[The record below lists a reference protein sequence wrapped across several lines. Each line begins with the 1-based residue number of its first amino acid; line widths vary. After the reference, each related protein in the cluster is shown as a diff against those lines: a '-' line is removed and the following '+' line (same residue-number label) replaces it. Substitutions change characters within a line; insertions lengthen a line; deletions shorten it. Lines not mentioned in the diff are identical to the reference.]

1 MTSLIRY
8 VPVSE
13 ASMAHRLPL
22 MLPFREGDGD
32 QNPSAGG
39 DGCRGGVGDGDGSGD
54 GTGGGGGSGGGLGGG
69 RSGTASGEYSTRCG
83 GSSSA
88 GGGGG
93 GGSSD
98 GTTAVNVNVDG
109 TTAVNVNVDGTT
121 AVPTVGSVV
130 TARWKARG
138 SKWFGA
144 RVKTINDDGTFRIMY
159 DDGDEDHKVSI

>member
-39 DGCRGGVGDGDGSGD
+39 DGWVGGGGDGDGSGD
-54 GTGGGGGSGGGLGGG
+54 GTGG
-69 RSGTASGEYSTRCG
+69 
-83 GSSSA
+83 

-144 RVKTINDDGTFRIMY
+144 RVKTINDDGTFGIMY
-159 DDGDEDHKVSI
+159 DDGDEDRKVSR

>member
-22 MLPFREGDGD
+22 MLPFREGD

-39 DGCRGGVGDGDGSGD
+39 DGWGGGGGDGDGSGD
-54 GTGGGGGSGGGLGGG
+54 GTGGGGGGSGGGLGGG

-83 GSSSA
+83 GSSSSA
-88 GGGGG
+88 GGGGGG

-109 TTAVNVNVDGTT
+109 TTAVL
-121 AVPTVGSVV
+121 TVGTIV

-144 RVKTINDDGTFRIMY
+144 RVRTINDGGTFGIVY
-159 DDGDEDHKVSI
+159 DDGDEDHKVSR

>member
-1 MTSLIRY
+1 
-8 VPVSE
+8 
-13 ASMAHRLPL
+13 MAHRLPL

-39 DGCRGGVGDGDGSGD
+39 DGWVGGGGDGDGSGE
-54 GTGGGGGSGGGLGGG
+54 GTSG
-69 RSGTASGEYSTRCG
+69 
-83 GSSSA
+83 

>member
-1 MTSLIRY
+1 
-8 VPVSE
+8 
-13 ASMAHRLPL
+13 MAHRLPL

-32 QNPSAGG
+32 QSPSAGG
-39 DGCRGGVGDGDGSGD
+39 DGCGGGGGDGDGSGD
-54 GTGGGGGSGGGLGGG
+54 GAGG
-69 RSGTASGEYSTRCG
+69 
-83 GSSSA
+83 

-109 TTAVNVNVDGTT
+109 TTS
-121 AVPTVGSVV
+121 VPTVGTVV

-144 RVKTINDDGTFRIMY
+144 RVKTINDDGTFGIMY
-159 DDGDEDHKVSI
+159 DDGDEDRKVSR

>member
-1 MTSLIRY
+1 
-8 VPVSE
+8 
-13 ASMAHRLPL
+13 MAHRLPL

-39 DGCRGGVGDGDGSGD
+39 DGWGGGGGDGD
-54 GTGGGGGSGGGLGGG
+54 GSGGGLGGG

-83 GSSSA
+83 GSSSSA

-109 TTAVNVNVDGTT
+109 TTAVLKVGTI
-121 AVPTVGSVV
+121 V

>member
-1 MTSLIRY
+1 
-8 VPVSE
+8 
-13 ASMAHRLPL
+13 MAHRLPL

-39 DGCRGGVGDGDGSGD
+39 DGWVGGGGDGDGSGE
-54 GTGGGGGSGGGLGGG
+54 GTSG
-69 RSGTASGEYSTRCG
+69 
-83 GSSSA
+83 

-144 RVKTINDDGTFRIMY
+144 RVKTINDDGTFGIVY

>member
-32 QNPSAGG
+32 QSPSAGG
-39 DGCRGGVGDGDGSGD
+39 DGCGGGGGDGDGSGD
-54 GTGGGGGSGGGLGGG
+54 GAGG
-69 RSGTASGEYSTRCG
+69 
-83 GSSSA
+83 

-109 TTAVNVNVDGTT
+109 TTS
-121 AVPTVGSVV
+121 VPTVGSVV

>member
-39 DGCRGGVGDGDGSGD
+39 DGWGGGGGDGDGSGD
-54 GTGGGGGSGGGLGGG
+54 GTDGGGGSGGGLGCG
-69 RSGTASGEYSTRCG
+69 RSGTAIGEYSTRCG
-83 GSSSA
+83 GSSSSA

-93 GGSSD
+93 GGSS
-98 GTTAVNVNVDG
+98 DG

-144 RVKTINDDGTFRIMY
+144 RVRTINDDGTFGIMY
-159 DDGDEDHKVSI
+159 NDGDEDHKVSR

>member
-1 MTSLIRY
+1 
-8 VPVSE
+8 
-13 ASMAHRLPL
+13 MAHRLPL
-22 MLPFREGDGD
+22 MLPFREGEVD

-39 DGCRGGVGDGDGSGD
+39 DGWGGGGGDGDGSGD
-54 GTGGGGGSGGGLGGG
+54 GTGGGGGGSGGGLGGG

-83 GSSSA
+83 GSSSSA

-109 TTAVNVNVDGTT
+109 TTAVLKVGTI
-121 AVPTVGSVV
+121 V

-144 RVKTINDDGTFRIMY
+144 RVRTINDGGTFGIVY
-159 DDGDEDHKVSI
+159 DDGDEDHKVSR